1 VSEQRQFLKV
11 VDADEARARWWA
23 AATPQPL
30 APETV
35 PLAQLRGRVLAE
47 AVAAPRDVPG
57 FDRSNV
63 DGYAVQA
70 ADSYGASEA
79 VPRRL
84 TLRPELL
91 ACGVAPTLDLRP
103 GEAVAIAT
111 GGVIPRGA
119 DAVVMV
125 EDTEVEAGEL
135 LVRRPVAPGGMI
147 SFAGSDITR
156 GEVVLRPGITL
167 GARETGVLAAIG
179 RAEARVHRRPR
190 IAVLSTGDEIVAPGE
205 PLAPGQIHD
214 CNQTLLADACEELGA
229 EALRLGIAR
238 DEGSAL
244 ATALHEALHTR
255 QCDLL
260 LLSGGTS
267 KGAGDLSY
275 GAVAGL
281 PGPAPGAPAI
291 CVHGVALKPGKPL
304 CLAATAVGPRVV
316 PIAVLPGF
324 PTSALF
330 TFHEFV
336 APLLRRLTGLP
347 PAPDEAL
354 PARLAHDIHSERG
367 RREYV
372 LVQLLAPPDPD
383 LSAKPPDLSP
393 GTPDLSEKPSDLSEK
408 PSALSAKPPDL
419 SSGTPDLSEK
429 PSDLSEKPPDLS
441 PGTPDLSAKPPDLS
455 AGLRSQLS
463 SPVPTDRLPIALP
476 IGKGSGS
483 VTAFCRADGFIAVP
497 RQQERL
503 DAGERVLV
511 ERSGPGGRAPD
522 LLVIGS
528 HCIGLELIADRLHA
542 AGLRV
547 QLIAQGSQGG
557 LAAAARGHCDIAPIH
572 LLDPSSGVYNRDFV
586 PGGCVLAPGYGRM
599 QGLVTRQGDLRLHL
613 VEGPGLSLPPEVLAP
628 ELRMVNRN
636 RGSGTRLLI
645 DELLAPLRPA
655 RPAGYT
661 HEARSHAGVVTCVA
675 QGRADWGVAIASA
688 ATPAG
693 LRFVPIREE
702 RYDFVIPLARRARP
716 AVQAFLAAL
725 ADPGL
730 RAELRAAGFAA

>member
-1 VSEQRQFLKV
+1 MSEQRQFLNV
-11 VDADEARARWWA
+11 VDGDEARARWWA
-23 AATPQPL
+23 AASPRPL
-30 APETV
+30 PTETV
-35 PLAQLRGRVLAE
+35 ALARLRGRVLAE
-47 AVAAPRDVPG
+47 AVAAPCDVPG

-63 DGYAVQA
+63 DGYALQA

-79 VPRRL
+79 APRRL
-84 TLRPELL
+84 PLRPELL
-91 ACGVAPTLDLRP
+91 ACGVAPTLDLQP

-125 EDTEVEAGEL
+125 EDTEVEAGVL

-156 GEVVLRPGITL
+156 GEVVLRPGVTL

-179 RAEARVHRRPR
+179 RAAAIVHRRPR
-190 IAVLSTGDEIVAPGE
+190 VGVLSTGDEIVAPGE

-229 EALRLGIAR
+229 EALRLGIAP
-238 DEGSAL
+238 DDGPALTAALHAAL
-244 ATALHEALHTR
+244 AR
-255 QCDLL
+255 CDLL

-267 KGAGDLSY
+267 KGAGDLSF

-281 PGPAPGAPAI
+281 PGPTPGAPAI

-336 APLLRRLTGLP
+336 APLLRALAGLP
-347 PAPDEAL
+347 PDQGEAL
-354 PARLAHDIHSERG
+354 PARLAHDINSERG

-372 LVQLLAPPDPD
+372 LVQLLAPPD
-383 LSAKPPDLSP
+383 LSP
-393 GTPDLSEKPSDLSEK
+393 GTS
-408 PSALSAKPPDL
+408 
-419 SSGTPDLSEK
+419 T
-429 PSDLSEKPPDLS
+429 
-441 PGTPDLSAKPPDLS
+441 
-455 AGLRSQLS
+455 
-463 SPVPTDRLPIALP
+463 PVPTDRLPIALP

-503 DAGERVLV
+503 DAGEVVRV
-511 ERSGPGGRAPD
+511 ERSGPGGRPPD

-528 HCIGLELIADRLHA
+528 HCTGLELIADLLHA

-557 LAAAARGHCDIAPIH
+557 LAAASRGHCDIAPIH
-572 LLDPSSGVYNRDFV
+572 LVDPSTGVYNRGFV
-586 PGGCVLAPGYGRM
+586 PEGCVLAPGYGRM
-599 QGLVTRQGDLRLHL
+599 QGLVTRQGDLRLTVL
-613 VEGPGLSLPPEVLAP
+613 AGPALPPAVLAP

-688 ATPAG
+688 AAPLG

-702 RYDFVIPLARRARP
+702 RYDFAIPAARRARP

-725 ADPGL
+725 ADPAL
-730 RAELRAAGFAA
+730 RARLRAAGFSP

>member
-1 VSEQRQFLKV
+1 MSEQRQFLNV
-11 VDADEARARWWA
+11 VDGDEARARWWA
-23 AATPQPL
+23 AASPRPL
-30 APETV
+30 PTETV
-35 PLAQLRGRVLAE
+35 ALARLRGRVLAE
-47 AVAAPRDVPG
+47 AVAAPCDVPG

-63 DGYAVQA
+63 DGYALQA

-79 VPRRL
+79 APRRL
-84 TLRPELL
+84 PLRPELL
-91 ACGVAPTLDLRP
+91 ACGVAPTLDLQP

-125 EDTEVEAGEL
+125 EDTEVEAGVL

-156 GEVVLRPGITL
+156 GEVVLRPGVTL

-179 RAEARVHRRPR
+179 RAAAFVHRRPR
-190 IAVLSTGDEIVAPGE
+190 VGVLSTGDEIVAPGE

-229 EALRLGIAR
+229 EALRLGIAP
-238 DEGSAL
+238 DDGPALTAALHAAL
-244 ATALHEALHTR
+244 AR
-255 QCDLL
+255 CDLL

-267 KGAGDLSY
+267 KGAGDLSF

-281 PGPAPGAPAI
+281 PGPTPGAPAI

-336 APLLRRLTGLP
+336 APLLRALAGLP
-347 PAPDEAL
+347 PDQGEAL
-354 PARLAHDIHSERG
+354 PARLAHDINSERG

-372 LVQLLAPPDPD
+372 LVQLLAPPD
-383 LSAKPPDLSP
+383 LSP
-393 GTPDLSEKPSDLSEK
+393 GTS
-408 PSALSAKPPDL
+408 
-419 SSGTPDLSEK
+419 T
-429 PSDLSEKPPDLS
+429 
-441 PGTPDLSAKPPDLS
+441 
-455 AGLRSQLS
+455 
-463 SPVPTDRLPIALP
+463 PVPTDRLPIALP

-503 DAGERVLV
+503 DAGEVVRV
-511 ERSGPGGRAPD
+511 ERSGPGGRPPD

-528 HCIGLELIADRLHA
+528 HCTGLELIADLLHA

-557 LAAAARGHCDIAPIH
+557 LAAASRGHCDIAPIH
-572 LLDPSSGVYNRDFV
+572 LVDPSTGVYNRGFV
-586 PGGCVLAPGYGRM
+586 PEGCVLAPGYGRM
-599 QGLVTRQGDLRLHL
+599 QGLVTRQGDLRLTVL
-613 VEGPGLSLPPEVLAP
+613 AGPALPPAVLAP

-688 ATPAG
+688 AAPAG
-693 LRFVPIREE
+693 LRFLPIREE
-702 RYDFVIPLARRARP
+702 RYDFVIPAARRARP

-725 ADPGL
+725 ADPAL
-730 RAELRAAGFAA
+730 RARLRAAGFSP

>member
-1 VSEQRQFLKV
+1 MSEQRQFLRV
-11 VDADEARARWWA
+11 VDADEAHARWWA
-23 AATPQPL
+23 ATAPRPL
-30 APETV
+30 PAEAV
-35 PLAQLRGRVLAE
+35 ALARLRGRVLAE

-63 DGYAVQA
+63 DGYALQA

-79 VPRRL
+79 APRRL

-91 ACGVAPTLDLRP
+91 ACGVAPDLTLRT

-111 GGVIPRGA
+111 GGVVPRGA

-125 EDTEVEAGEL
+125 EDTEVEAGAL
-135 LVRRPVAPGGMI
+135 LVRRPVAPGGAI
-147 SFAGSDITR
+147 AFAGSDITR
-156 GEVVLRPGITL
+156 GEVVLRPGLVL
-167 GARETGVLAAIG
+167 GPRETGVLAAIG
-179 RAEARVHRRPR
+179 RADALVHRRPR
-190 IAVLSTGDEIVAPGE
+190 VAVLSTGDEIAAPGE
-205 PLAPGQIHD
+205 PLAPGQVHD

-229 EALRLGIAR
+229 DSLRLGIAR
-238 DEGSAL
+238 DHGDAL
-244 ATALHEALHTR
+244 AAALHAALH
-255 QCDLL
+255 DHAADVV

-267 KGAGDLSY
+267 KGAGDLSFA
-275 GAVAGL
+275 AVADL

-316 PIAVLPGF
+316 PVAVLPGF

-336 APLLRRLTGLP
+336 APLLRALAGRP
-347 PAPDEAL
+347 PETTAAI
-354 PARLAHDIHSERG
+354 PARLAHDLASERG

-372 LVQLLAPPDPD
+372 LVQLLAPDLPPGPAEPGPADMSFQPD
-383 LSAKPPDLSP
+383 AAPPS
-393 GTPDLSEKPSDLSEK
+393 
-408 PSALSAKPPDL
+408 
-419 SSGTPDLSEK
+419 
-429 PSDLSEKPPDLS
+429 
-441 PGTPDLSAKPPDLS
+441 
-455 AGLRSQLS
+455 
-463 SPVPTDRLPIALP
+463 LPIALP

-483 VTAFCRADGFIAVP
+483 VTAFCRADGFVAVP

-511 ERSGPGGRAPD
+511 RRTGPAAGAPD

-528 HCIGLELIADRLHA
+528 HCTGLERLADALHA

-557 LAAAARGHCDIAPIH
+557 LAAAARGHCDVAPIH
-572 LLDPSSGVYNRDFV
+572 LLDPASGVYNLAFV
-586 PGGCVLAPGYGRM
+586 PPGCALVPGYGRM
-599 QGLVTRQGDLRLHL
+599 QGLVTRPDDDRLRDAGGAPF
-613 VEGPGLSLPPEVLAP
+613 VLPARVLEP
-628 ELRMVNRN
+628 DMILVNRN
-636 RGSGTRLLI
+636 RGSGTRVVI

-661 HEARSHAGVVTCVA
+661 HEARSHAGVVACVA

-688 ATPAG
+688 AAPAG
-693 LRFVPIREE
+693 LRFTPIREE
-702 RYDFVIPLARRARP
+702 RYDFVIPAARRARP
-716 AVQAFLAAL
+716 PVQEFLRAL
-725 ADPGL
+725 ADPQL
-730 RAELRAAGFAA
+730 RARLRADGFAA

>member
-1 VSEQRQFLKV
+1 MSEQRQFLNV
-11 VDADEARARWWA
+11 VDGDEARARWWA
-23 AATPQPL
+23 AASPRPL
-30 APETV
+30 PTETV
-35 PLAQLRGRVLAE
+35 ALARLRGRVLAE
-47 AVAAPRDVPG
+47 AVAAPCDVPG

-63 DGYAVQA
+63 DGYALQA

-79 VPRRL
+79 APRRL
-84 TLRPELL
+84 PLRPELL
-91 ACGVAPTLDLRP
+91 ACGVAPTLDLQP

-125 EDTEVEAGEL
+125 EDTEVEAGVL

-156 GEVVLRPGITL
+156 GEVVLRPGVTL

-179 RAEARVHRRPR
+179 RAAAIVHRRPR
-190 IAVLSTGDEIVAPGE
+190 VGVLSTGDEIVAPGE

-229 EALRLGIAR
+229 EALRLGIAP
-238 DEGSAL
+238 DDGPALTAALHAAL
-244 ATALHEALHTR
+244 AR
-255 QCDLL
+255 CDLL

-267 KGAGDLSY
+267 KGAGDLSF

-281 PGPAPGAPAI
+281 PGPTPGAPAI

-336 APLLRRLTGLP
+336 APLLRALAGLP
-347 PAPDEAL
+347 PDQGEAL
-354 PARLAHDIHSERG
+354 PARLAHDINSERG

-372 LVQLLAPPDPD
+372 LVQLLAPPD
-383 LSAKPPDLSP
+383 LSP
-393 GTPDLSEKPSDLSEK
+393 GTS
-408 PSALSAKPPDL
+408 
-419 SSGTPDLSEK
+419 T
-429 PSDLSEKPPDLS
+429 
-441 PGTPDLSAKPPDLS
+441 
-455 AGLRSQLS
+455 
-463 SPVPTDRLPIALP
+463 PVPTDRLPIALP

-503 DAGERVLV
+503 DAGEVVRV
-511 ERSGPGGRAPD
+511 ERSGPGGRPPD

-528 HCIGLELIADRLHA
+528 HCTGLELIADLLHA

-557 LAAAARGHCDIAPIH
+557 LAAASRGHCDIAPIH
-572 LLDPSSGVYNRDFV
+572 LVDPSTGVYNRGFV
-586 PGGCVLAPGYGRM
+586 PEGCVLAPGYGRM
-599 QGLVTRQGDLRLHL
+599 QGLVTRQGDLRLTVL
-613 VEGPGLSLPPEVLAP
+613 AGPALPPAVLAP

-688 ATPAG
+688 AAPLG

-702 RYDFVIPLARRARP
+702 RYDFVIPAARRARP

-725 ADPGL
+725 ADPAL
-730 RAELRAAGFAA
+730 RARLRAAGFSPLNPRRSA

>member
-1 VSEQRQFLKV
+1 MSEQRQFLQV
-11 VDADEARARWWA
+11 VDGDLARDRWWA
-23 AATPQPL
+23 AARPAPL
-30 APETV
+30 ACETV
-35 PLAQLRGRVLAE
+35 GLAELRGRVLAE

-63 DGYAVQA
+63 DGYALQA

-79 VPRRL
+79 APRRL
-84 TLRPELL
+84 PLRPELL
-91 ACGVAPTLDLRP
+91 ACGVAPTLDLQP

-125 EDTEVEAGEL
+125 EDTEVEAGVL

-156 GEVVLRPGITL
+156 GEVVLRPGVTL

-179 RAEARVHRRPR
+179 RAAAIVHRRPR
-190 IAVLSTGDEIVAPGE
+190 VGVLSTGDEIVAPGE

-229 EALRLGIAR
+229 EALRLGIAP
-238 DEGSAL
+238 DDGPALTAALHAAL
-244 ATALHEALHTR
+244 AR
-255 QCDLL
+255 CDLL

-267 KGAGDLSY
+267 KGAGDLSF

-281 PGPAPGAPAI
+281 PGPTPGAPAI

-336 APLLRRLTGLP
+336 APLLRALAGLP
-347 PAPDEAL
+347 PAADEAL
-354 PARLAHDIHSERG
+354 PARLAHDLHSERG

-372 LVQLLAPPDPD
+372 LVQLLAPPD
-383 LSAKPPDLSP
+383 LSP
-393 GTPDLSEKPSDLSEK
+393 ETSE
-408 PSALSAKPPDL
+408 
-419 SSGTPDLSEK
+419 
-429 PSDLSEKPPDLS
+429 
-441 PGTPDLSAKPPDLS
+441 
-455 AGLRSQLS
+455 
-463 SPVPTDRLPIALP
+463 PVPTDRLPIALP

-503 DAGERVLV
+503 DAGEVVRV
-511 ERSGPGGRAPD
+511 ERSGPGGRPPD

-528 HCIGLELIADRLHA
+528 HCTGLELIADLLHA

-557 LAAAARGHCDIAPIH
+557 LAAASRGHCDIAPIH
-572 LLDPSSGVYNRDFV
+572 LVDPSTGVYNRGFV
-586 PGGCVLAPGYGRM
+586 PEGCVLAPGYGRM
-599 QGLVTRQGDLRLHL
+599 QGLVTRQGDLRLTVL
-613 VEGPGLSLPPEVLAP
+613 ADPALPPAVLAP

-688 ATPAG
+688 AAPAG
-693 LRFVPIREE
+693 LAFTPIREE
-702 RYDFVIPLARRARP
+702 RYDFVVPDSRRDRP

-725 ADPGL
+725 ADPAL
-730 RAELRAAGFAA
+730 RARLRAAGFSP

>member
-1 VSEQRQFLKV
+1 VSEQRQFLNV
-11 VDADEARARWWA
+11 VDGDEARARWWA
-23 AATPQPL
+23 AASPRPL
-30 APETV
+30 PTETV
-35 PLAQLRGRVLAE
+35 ALARLRGRVLAE
-47 AVAAPRDVPG
+47 AVAAPCDVPG

-63 DGYAVQA
+63 DGYALQA

-79 VPRRL
+79 APRRL
-84 TLRPELL
+84 PLRPELL
-91 ACGVAPTLDLRP
+91 ACGVAPTLDLQP

-125 EDTEVEAGEL
+125 EDTEVEAGVL

-156 GEVVLRPGITL
+156 GEVVLRPGVTL

-179 RAEARVHRRPR
+179 RAAAIVHRRPR
-190 IAVLSTGDEIVAPGE
+190 VGVLSTGDEIVAPGE

-229 EALRLGIAR
+229 EALRLGIAP
-238 DEGSAL
+238 DDGPALTAALHAAL
-244 ATALHEALHTR
+244 AR
-255 QCDLL
+255 CDLL

-267 KGAGDLSY
+267 KGAGDLSF

-281 PGPAPGAPAI
+281 PGPTPGAPAI

-336 APLLRRLTGLP
+336 APLLRALAGLP
-347 PAPDEAL
+347 PDQGEAL
-354 PARLAHDIHSERG
+354 PARLAHDINSERG

-372 LVQLLAPPDPD
+372 LVQLLAPPD
-383 LSAKPPDLSP
+383 LSP
-393 GTPDLSEKPSDLSEK
+393 GTS
-408 PSALSAKPPDL
+408 
-419 SSGTPDLSEK
+419 T
-429 PSDLSEKPPDLS
+429 
-441 PGTPDLSAKPPDLS
+441 
-455 AGLRSQLS
+455 
-463 SPVPTDRLPIALP
+463 PVPTDRLPIALP

-503 DAGERVLV
+503 DAGEVVRV
-511 ERSGPGGRAPD
+511 ERSGPGGRPPD

-528 HCIGLELIADRLHA
+528 HCTGLELIADLLHA

-557 LAAAARGHCDIAPIH
+557 LAAASRGHCDIAPIH
-572 LLDPSSGVYNRDFV
+572 LVDPSTGVYNRGFV
-586 PGGCVLAPGYGRM
+586 PEGCVLAPGYGRM
-599 QGLVTRQGDLRLHL
+599 QGLVTRQGDLRLTVL
-613 VEGPGLSLPPEVLAP
+613 AGPALPPAVLAP

-688 ATPAG
+688 AAPLG

-702 RYDFVIPLARRARP
+702 RYDFAIPAARRARP

-725 ADPGL
+725 ADPAL
-730 RAELRAAGFAA
+730 RARLRAAGFSP

>member
-1 VSEQRQFLKV
+1 VSEQRQFLNV
-11 VDADEARARWWA
+11 VDGDEARARWWA
-23 AATPQPL
+23 AASPRPL
-30 APETV
+30 PTETV
-35 PLAQLRGRVLAE
+35 ALARLRGRVLAE
-47 AVAAPRDVPG
+47 AVAAPCDVPG

-63 DGYAVQA
+63 DGYALQA

-79 VPRRL
+79 APRRL
-84 TLRPELL
+84 PLRPELL
-91 ACGVAPTLDLRP
+91 ACGVAPTLDLQP

-125 EDTEVEAGEL
+125 EDTEVEAGVL

-156 GEVVLRPGITL
+156 GEVVLRPGVTL

-179 RAEARVHRRPR
+179 RAAAIVHRRPR
-190 IAVLSTGDEIVAPGE
+190 VGVLSTGDEIVAPGE

-229 EALRLGIAR
+229 EALRLGIAP
-238 DEGSAL
+238 DDGPALTAALHAAL
-244 ATALHEALHTR
+244 AR
-255 QCDLL
+255 CDLL

-267 KGAGDLSY
+267 KGAGDLSF

-281 PGPAPGAPAI
+281 PGPTPGAPAI

-336 APLLRRLTGLP
+336 APLLRALAGLP
-347 PAPDEAL
+347 PDQGEAL
-354 PARLAHDIHSERG
+354 PARLAHDINSERG

-372 LVQLLAPPDPD
+372 LVQLLAPPD
-383 LSAKPPDLSP
+383 LSP
-393 GTPDLSEKPSDLSEK
+393 GTS
-408 PSALSAKPPDL
+408 
-419 SSGTPDLSEK
+419 T
-429 PSDLSEKPPDLS
+429 
-441 PGTPDLSAKPPDLS
+441 
-455 AGLRSQLS
+455 
-463 SPVPTDRLPIALP
+463 PVPTDRLPIALP

-503 DAGERVLV
+503 DAGEVVRV
-511 ERSGPGGRAPD
+511 ERSGPGGRPPD

-528 HCIGLELIADRLHA
+528 HCTGLELIADLLHA

-557 LAAAARGHCDIAPIH
+557 LAAASRGHCDIAPIH
-572 LLDPSSGVYNRDFV
+572 LVDPSTGVYNRGFV
-586 PGGCVLAPGYGRM
+586 PEGCVLAPGYGRM
-599 QGLVTRQGDLRLHL
+599 QGLVTRQGDLRLTVL
-613 VEGPGLSLPPEVLAP
+613 AGPALPPAVLAP

-688 ATPAG
+688 AAPLG

-702 RYDFVIPLARRARP
+702 RYDFVIPAARRARP

-725 ADPGL
+725 ADPAL
-730 RAELRAAGFAA
+730 RARLRAAGFSPLNPRRSA

>member
-1 VSEQRQFLKV
+1 MSEQRQFLNV
-11 VDADEARARWWA
+11 VDGDEARARWWA
-23 AATPQPL
+23 AASPRPL
-30 APETV
+30 PTETV
-35 PLAQLRGRVLAE
+35 ALARLRGRVLAE
-47 AVAAPRDVPG
+47 AVAAPCDVPG

-63 DGYAVQA
+63 DGYALQA

-79 VPRRL
+79 APRRL
-84 TLRPELL
+84 PLRPELL
-91 ACGVAPTLDLRP
+91 ACGVAPTLDLQP

-125 EDTEVEAGEL
+125 EDTEVEAGVL
-135 LVRRPVAPGGMI
+135 LVHRPVAPGGMI

-156 GEVVLRPGITL
+156 GEVVLRPGVTL

-179 RAEARVHRRPR
+179 RAAAIVHRRPR
-190 IAVLSTGDEIVAPGE
+190 VGVLSTGDEIVAPGE

-229 EALRLGIAR
+229 EALRLGIAP
-238 DEGSAL
+238 DDGPALTAALHAAL
-244 ATALHEALHTR
+244 AR
-255 QCDLL
+255 CDLL

-267 KGAGDLSY
+267 KGAGDLSF

-281 PGPAPGAPAI
+281 PGPTPGAPAI

-336 APLLRRLTGLP
+336 APLLRALAGLP
-347 PAPDEAL
+347 PDQGEAL
-354 PARLAHDIHSERG
+354 PARLAHDINSERG

-372 LVQLLAPPDPD
+372 LVQLLAPPD
-383 LSAKPPDLSP
+383 LSP
-393 GTPDLSEKPSDLSEK
+393 GTS
-408 PSALSAKPPDL
+408 
-419 SSGTPDLSEK
+419 T
-429 PSDLSEKPPDLS
+429 
-441 PGTPDLSAKPPDLS
+441 
-455 AGLRSQLS
+455 
-463 SPVPTDRLPIALP
+463 PVPTDRLPIALP

-503 DAGERVLV
+503 DAGEVVRV
-511 ERSGPGGRAPD
+511 ERSGPGGRPPD

-528 HCIGLELIADRLHA
+528 HCTGLELIADLLHA

-557 LAAAARGHCDIAPIH
+557 LAAASRGHCDIAPIH
-572 LLDPSSGVYNRDFV
+572 LVDPSTGVYNRGFV
-586 PGGCVLAPGYGRM
+586 PEGCVLAPGYGRM
-599 QGLVTRQGDLRLHL
+599 QGLVTRQGDLRLTVL
-613 VEGPGLSLPPEVLAP
+613 AGPALPPAVLAP

-688 ATPAG
+688 AAPLG

-702 RYDFVIPLARRARP
+702 RYDFAIPAARRARP

-725 ADPGL
+725 ADPAL
-730 RAELRAAGFAA
+730 RARLRAAGFSP

>member
-1 VSEQRQFLKV
+1 VSEQRQFLHV
-11 VDADEARARWWA
+11 VDGDEARARWWA
-23 AATPQPL
+23 AATPRPL
-30 APETV
+30 APEAV
-35 PLAQLRGRVLAE
+35 PLARLRGRVLAE

-63 DGYAVQA
+63 DGYALQA
-70 ADSYGASEA
+70 ADSYGASESA
-79 VPRRL
+79 PRRL
-84 TLRPELL
+84 VLRPELL
-91 ACGVAPTLDLRP
+91 ACGVASTLDLRP

-125 EDTEVEAGEL
+125 EDTEIEAGAL
-135 LVRRPVAPGGMI
+135 LVRRPALPGGMI

-156 GEVVLRPGITL
+156 GEVVLRPGVTL

-179 RAEARVHRRPR
+179 RAAALVHRRPR

-244 ATALHEALHTR
+244 ATALHDALHVQR
-255 QCDLL
+255 CDLL

-267 KGAGDLSY
+267 KGAGDLSF
-275 GAVAGL
+275 GAVAEL
-281 PGPAPGAPAI
+281 PGPTPGAPAI

-336 APLLRRLTGLP
+336 APLLRRLAGLP
-347 PAPDEAL
+347 PADDEAL

-372 LVQLLAPPDPD
+372 LVQLLAPPG
-383 LSAKPPDLSP
+383 SELSP
-393 GTPDLSEKPSDLSEK
+393 GTF
-408 PSALSAKPPDL
+408 DL
-419 SSGTPDLSEK
+419 SSGTSAPTLSPET
-429 PSDLSEKPPDLS
+429 SNLSSGTSAPTLSPETSNLS
-441 PGTPDLSAKPPDLS
+441 PGTSGIS
-455 AGLRSQLS
+455 SGTSQH
-463 SPVPTDRLPIALP
+463 VPADRLPIALP

-503 DAGERVLV
+503 DAGERVQV
-511 ERSGPGGRAPD
+511 VRSGPGGRAPD

-528 HCIGLELIADRLHA
+528 HCTGLELLADHLHA

-557 LAAAARGHCDIAPIH
+557 LAAAARGHCDLAPIH
-572 LLDPSSGVYNRDFV
+572 LLDPTTGAYNRDFV
-586 PGGCVLAPGYGRM
+586 PAGCALVPGYGRM
-599 QGLVTRQGDLRLHL
+599 QGLVTRPDDLRLAPL
-613 VEGPGLSLPPEVLAP
+613 PGPPFTLPPAVLARD
-628 ELRMVNRN
+628 LRMVNRN

-655 RPAGYT
+655 RPAGYS

-693 LRFVPIREE
+693 LRFLPLREE
-702 RYDFVIPLARRARP
+702 RYDFVIPAVRRDRP

-725 ADPGL
+725 ADPDL
-730 RAELRAAGFAA
+730 RASLRAAGFAA